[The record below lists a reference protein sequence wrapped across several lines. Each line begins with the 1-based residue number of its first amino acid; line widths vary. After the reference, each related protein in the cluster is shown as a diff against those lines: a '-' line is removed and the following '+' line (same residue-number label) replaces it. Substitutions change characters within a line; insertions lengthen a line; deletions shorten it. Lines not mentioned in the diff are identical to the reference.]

1 VPRIVDVDERRSELA
16 AAASRVIARLGI
28 AGASMREVAAEA
40 GWTTGTLVHYFTDK
54 HELLRFTL
62 EESLER
68 RHALGAR
75 RESMTPDDA
84 LRDRLMAAL
93 PTDDD
98 ARLHWIVTIAF
109 CAQAAA
115 DDDLADVQR
124 RAYREFRSGVA
135 KLVVQSGR
143 AVESQARAEAERLIA
158 VVDGVA
164 MQALFDPASWPP
176 SRQRAVVDGALS
188 PSV

>member
-1 VPRIVDVDERRSELA
+1 VDVDERRSELA
-16 AAASRVIARLGI
+16 AAASRVIARSGI

-68 RHALGAR
+68 RHALRAV
-75 RESMTPDDA
+75 RESMAPDDA
-84 LRDRLMAAL
+84 LRDTLMSAL
-93 PTDDD
+93 PLDDD
-98 ARLHWIVTIAF
+98 ARLHWIVTVAF

-115 DDDLADVQR
+115 DDDLADLQR
-124 RAYREFRSGVA
+124 TAYRDFRANVA
-135 KLVVQSGR
+135 KLVV
-143 AVESQARAEAERLIA
+143 AARRSTPSDSRSEAERLIA

-176 SRQRAVVDGALS
+176 SRQRTVVDEALAATR
-188 PSV
+188 